1 MANSYDTKR
10 RISTPLTVSLTV
22 ALIALSG
29 PCAAQVTNKP
39 VLTLDGAKQI
49 IAAAAGHARTKAGTG
64 SIAIVDDGGN
74 LIALEL
80 LDNTFPAAAN
90 ISIGK
95 ARTAAIFKKPT
106 LTFEDTVN
114 KGRTSMTT
122 LKDFTP
128 LQGGVPIEVDGKAVG
143 AIGVSG
149 AANAQEDQE
158 VAMAGASAANH
169 FASQSGTSASS
180 AAPNSSSAPVIY
192 FDKTRV
198 DDSFAK
204 GGILYPGDGHNYQV
218 HTSRRDKP
226 GQVEVHTFD
235 ADIMYVLRGH
245 ATLLTGGTLLDGKTT
260 APNEIR
266 GTQLNGADTRHLAQG
281 DVIIVPHGVPH
292 RFTEASEPF
301 LYLTVKVR

>member
-1 MANSYDTKR
+1 MKR
-10 RISTPLTVSLTV
+10 RMSTPLTVSLTV
-22 ALIALSG
+22 ALIAISG
-29 PCAAQVTNKP
+29 LCAAQVTNKP

-49 IAAAAGHARTKAGTG
+49 IAAAASHARTKAGTAA
-64 SIAIVDDGGN
+64 IAIVDDGGN

-128 LQGGVPIEVDGKAVG
+128 LQGGVPIEVDGKVVG

-158 VAMAGASAANH
+158 VAMASAANH
-169 FASQSGTSASS
+169 FASQGGGSASS
-180 AAPNSSSAPVIY
+180 PAAISSSAPVTY
-192 FDKTRV
+192 FDKNQV
-198 DDSFAK
+198 DASFAK
-204 GGILYPGDGHNYQV
+204 GAILYPGDGHNYQV

-226 GQVEVHTFD
+226 GQVEVHTLD
-235 ADIMYVLRGH
+235 ADVIYVLQGH
-245 ATLLTGGTLLDGKTT
+245 TTFITGGTLLDGKTI

-266 GTQLNGADTRHLAQG
+266 GMQLNGGDTRQLAQG

-292 RFTEASEPF
+292 WFKEVSEPF